1 MLTTIVLSL
10 ALQAAGPTV
19 PRERAPVVP
28 ANTPSTEAPVNGVV
42 ILYGNQKCPVNE
54 NGDEIVVC
62 ERRDA
67 AEQYRVPKEL
77 RDLTIKPQYQAW
89 AERAEG
95 TLAAGENAGTPGSC
109 STVGAGGQTGC
120 LSDSFARARAER
132 RANAEAAARE
142 PVPR

>member
-1 MLTTIVLSL
+1 MSLSL
-10 ALQAAGPTV
+10 LLAIALQAAGPAV

-28 ANTPSTEAPVNGVV
+28 ANTASTEAPVNGVV
-42 ILYGNQKCPVNE
+42 ILYGNQKCPVNDDG
-54 NGDEIVVC
+54 NEIVVC

-95 TLAAGENAGTPGSC
+95 TLAAGENAGAPGSC
-109 STVGAGGQTGC
+109 SAVGAGGQTGC
-120 LSDSFARARAER
+120 SRAQFEAAKAER
-132 RANAEAAARE
+132 RANATQAARE
-142 PVPR
+142 PLP

>member
-1 MLTTIVLSL
+1 MNPLLIAL
-10 ALQAAGPTV
+10 ALQAAGPAAPA
-19 PRERAPVVP
+19 PRTPVTPV
-28 ANTPSTEAPVNGVV
+28 NTASTEAPVNGVV

-54 NGDEIVVC
+54 DGDEIVVC

-89 AERAEG
+89 TERAEG

-120 LSDSFARARAER
+120 SRERFEAAKAER
-132 RANAEAAARE
+132 RANARQAARE
-142 PVPR
+142 PLP

>member
-1 MLTTIVLSL
+1 MLTTIILSL
-10 ALQAAGPTV
+10 ALQVGPAA
-19 PRERAPVVP
+19 PRERTPVTPV
-28 ANTPSTEAPVNGVV
+28 NTGSTEAPVNGVV
-42 ILYGNQKCPVNE
+42 ILYGNQKCPINE

-109 STVGAGGQTGC
+109 SAVGAGGQTGC
-120 LSDSFARARAER
+120 LSESFARARAER
-132 RANAEAAARE
+132 RANAQAAGRE
-142 PVPR
+142 PIPR

>member
-1 MLTTIVLSL
+1 MPVTLLLAI

-19 PRERAPVVP
+19 PRERAPTTP
-28 ANTPSTEAPVNGVV
+28 ANTATTEAPVNGVV
-42 ILYGNQKCPVNE
+42 ILYGNQKCPVNDDG
-54 NGDEIVVC
+54 NEIVVC

-95 TLAAGENAGTPGSC
+95 TLAAGENAGAPGSC
-109 STVGAGGQTGC
+109 SAVGSGGQTGC
-120 LSDSFARARAER
+120 SRAQFEAAKAER
-132 RANAEAAARE
+132 RANATQAARE
-142 PVPR
+142 PLP

>member
-1 MLTTIVLSL
+1 MSLSL
-10 ALQAAGPTV
+10 LLAIALQAAGPAAPAPRARPV
-19 PRERAPVVP
+19 PTTTA
-28 ANTPSTEAPVNGVV
+28 STEAPVNGVV

-109 STVGAGGQTGC
+109 SAVGSGGQTGC
-120 LSDSFARARAER
+120 SRERFEAAKAER
-132 RANAEAAARE
+132 RANATQAARE
-142 PVPR
+142 PTP

>member
-1 MLTTIVLSL
+1 MTMTMFLAL
-10 ALQAAGPTV
+10 ALQAAGPAAPA
-19 PRERAPVVP
+19 PRTPIVTT
-28 ANTPSTEAPVNGVV
+28 NTASTEAPVNGVV

-120 LSDSFARARAER
+120 SRERFEAAKAER
-132 RANAEAAARE
+132 RANARAAARE
-142 PVPR
+142 PLP